1 MGLIGQVS
9 SKSYRVCVE
18 PFFEREVARPSG
30 DIFGKVKGHTN
41 KLLRTIAALMHH
53 GSLSC
58 CQRIKLKDSRD
69 NPHTEAEL
77 MSGVQE

>member
-1 MGLIGQVS
+1 MDWLVLGVT
-9 SKSYRVCVE
+9 E
-18 PFFEREVARPSG
+18 PVQSLFERELAKHTG
-30 DIFGKVKGHTN
+30 DISGKVKGHTN
-41 KLLRTIAALMHH
+41 KLLRAIAALMHH

-77 MSGVQE
+77 MCTVQE